1 MSSTT
6 FIIDIFSGVYA
17 AGVLD
22 SDTWNCPVFEWKI
35 RPKKQKHRLQRDA
48 NEQNCPWESLK
59 REAEG
64 PRYPLVACHRSEH
77 QKTADT
83 VDSSL
88 TCHRIERC

>member
-17 AGVLD
+17 ADVLD
-22 SDTWNCPVFEWKI
+22 SDTWICPVFEWKI

-59 REAEG
+59 REAEALATLLWLVIG
-64 PRYPLVACHRSEH
+64 PNIRKL
-77 QKTADT
+77 
-83 VDSSL
+83 L
-88 TCHRIERC
+88 IL